1 MGLERCSVKRFAI
14 KKLVDLFMYRE
25 TAYLLSYTDV
35 PHEDIFSFFMIW
47 E

>member
-25 TAYLLSYTDV
+25 TVYLLGYIDV
-35 PHEDIFSFFMIW
+35 LHDDIFSFFMIW